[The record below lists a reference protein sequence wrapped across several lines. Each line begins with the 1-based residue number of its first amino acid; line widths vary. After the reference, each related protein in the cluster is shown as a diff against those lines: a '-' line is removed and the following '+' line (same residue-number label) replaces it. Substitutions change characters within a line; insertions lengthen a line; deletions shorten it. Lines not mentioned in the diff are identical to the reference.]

1 MATRHNTIHIPVG
14 DHSIAGTLVGPDTVV
29 PGVMLVHG
37 WDGSQEQYLAR
48 AHEIAALGCICLTFD
63 LRGHAKDKA
72 RRDMVTREDNLNDML
87 AAYDTLVGHPS
98 VDGSAIVVAGSSYGG
113 YLAAVLTALRPV
125 RWLAMR
131 APALYKDEDWMVPK
145 YALSKEELAAYR
157 NTVVTPDRNRALAA
171 SAGFQG
177 DVLIV
182 ESELDVIVPHPVI
195 ENYRNAFTQAHSMT
209 YRVIKGADHSLSQKA
224 WSQAYTTVLVN
235 WVDEMVSGARHE
247 REELAIREPKPK
259 AQKKLR
265 LNGLRSF
272 LRASRAGLHTPR

>member
-37 WDGSQEQYLAR
+37 WDGSQEQYIAR

-72 RRDMVTREDNLNDML
+72 RRDMVTREDNLNDMI

-98 VDGSAIVVAGSSYGG
+98 VDGSAVVVAGSSYGG

-145 YALSKEELAAYR
+145 YALNKQELAAYR
-157 NTVVTPDRNRALAA
+157 NTAVTPDKNRALAA
-171 SAGFQG
+171 SAGFKG

-224 WSQAYTTVLVN
+224 WSQSYTNVLVN
-235 WVDEMVSGARHE
+235 WVDEMISGARQE
-247 REELAIREPKPK
+247 ALAPAEPEQKPK

-265 LNGLRSF
+265 LSGLRSF